1 MSIDRKV
8 KRNKLKN
15 AYKNNKINRAW
26 REYQINKLGV
36 NNWCKQ
42 YNNSKKVSNKADK
55 ATSKTAFFI

>member
-42 YNNSKKVSNKADK
+42 YNNSKKFSNKADK
-55 ATSKTAFFI
+55 ATPKTAFFI